1 MAPMRTR
8 RQFLQ
13 AASAVG
19 ATLALGVPRA
29 FAQGKTWTERRE
41 FYPQGVASGDPAP
54 YSVILWTRL
63 QPQHDD
69 PRKTHLIFLE
79 VARDPDFKKIES
91 LAFIPITAETDWTC
105 RFFAAGLKPSTEY
118 WYRFTDEDGN
128 GSRIGRTLTA
138 PKENDPRPVRFTFVS
153 CQDIGQSAC
162 NAYRRMIWEDERRPR
177 DQQLG
182 FVLHLGDFIY
192 EVCWYPED
200 KPNGRYGHRIRDLF
214 RYPDGENLHDYHL
227 PTTLRD
233 YRTAYKAYLQDP
245 DLQDARARFPFV
257 PVWDNHEFS
266 WQGFQGIQVFDGKQR
281 PAQTKRVAA
290 NQAWWEFQPARV
302 AQPRKVEGDRFDA
315 PKVADVA
322 VTTFDA
328 EGFGT
333 EPNNLAAVESLRI
346 YRTFR
351 YGRNTEMIL
360 TDNRSFKTADVNLDA
375 FVPVQFPQFA
385 DEDAARVLD
394 DGRTYDG
401 GKPPATLRFDGK
413 DIPNPEKDSP
423 RQGYLGATQRAWLI
437 EKLRASKAPWKVWG
451 HSFGTLAWRADLQNL
466 PAGVGPKWPGKG
478 YGLINGGYYS
488 EHDEIFSVVRKEN
501 ITGLAIVAGDK
512 HSFWAGLATADLPP
526 RKYDPVALEFVT
538 GSISAIGMGGALPYS
553 IKDDDPLR
561 ALYIVGPKEDAIP
574 SINFTIL
581 HGVRAALALQD
592 GDVARARALRN
603 PDVSPQ
609 LSFVDTAGHG
619 YSMVTVTKDALET
632 EFVCIPPPLERS
644 ATPDGGPLRYRVT
657 HKARLWKAGERP
669 ALVQKVIEGDAQY
682 SI

>member
-1 MAPMRTR
+1 MRTR

-13 AASAVG
+13 AASALG
-19 ATLALGVPRA
+19 ATLAYGISRA
-29 FAQGKTWTERRE
+29 HAQRQPWTERRE
-41 FYPQGVASGDPAP
+41 HYPQGVASGDPAP
-54 YSVILWTRL
+54 TSMILWTRRPPPAPDRGAAIAL
-63 QPQHDD
+63 
-69 PRKTHLIFLE
+69 FLE
-79 VARDPDFKKIES
+79 VSADPRFTKIVASDET
-91 LAFIPITAETDWTC
+91 LVTDETDYTC
-105 RFFAAGLKPSTEY
+105 RFLVAGLKPATEY
-118 WYRFTDEDGN
+118 WYRFTDHEGN
-128 GSRIGRTLTA
+128 GSRVGRTLTA
-138 PKENDPRPVRFTFVS
+138 PKETDSRPVRFTFVS
-153 CQDIGQSAC
+153 CQDVGQSAC

-200 KPNGRYGHRIRDLF
+200 KPGGRRYNRRIRDLF
-214 RYPDGENLHDYHL
+214 RYPHGENLHDYHL
-227 PTTLRD
+227 PTTLED
-233 YRTAYKAYLQDP
+233 YRTAYRAYLQDP

-281 PAQTKRVAA
+281 PAQTKRVVA

-302 AQPRKVEGDRFDA
+302 AQPRKVQGDRFAAPQVTDA
-315 PKVADVA
+315 PI
-322 VTTFDA
+322 TFD
-328 EGFGT
+328 EHGFGA
-333 EPNNLAAVESLRI
+333 EPNNIAAVESLRI

-351 YGRNTEMIL
+351 YGKNTEMIL
-360 TDNRSFKTADVNLDA
+360 TDNRSFKTADVNSDA
-375 FVPVQFPQFA
+375 FSPAQFPQFT

-394 DGRTYDG
+394 DGRTYGG
-401 GKPPATLRFDGK
+401 GKPPATLRFGDQ
-413 DIPNPEKDSP
+413 DIPNPEKDAAMQS
-423 RQGYLGATQRAWLI
+423 YLGVTQRAWLI

-451 HSFGTLAWRADLQNL
+451 HSFGTLAWRSDLQNL
-466 PAGVGPKWPGKG
+466 PAGVGPKWPGKS

-488 EHDEIFSVVRKEN
+488 EHEEIFDAVRRHG

-526 RKYDPVALEFVT
+526 RKYDPVAVEFIT
-538 GSISAIGMGGALPYS
+538 GSISALGLAEAMPYN

-561 ALYIVGPKEDAIP
+561 ALYIVGPKEDSVP
-574 SINFTIL
+574 SLNFAIL
-581 HGVRAALALQD
+581 HGVRAALALQQ
-592 GDVARARALRN
+592 GDVAKARALRN

-609 LSFVDTAGHG
+609 LSFVDLAGHG
-619 YSMVTVTKDALET
+619 YSVVTVTPDALET

-657 HKARLWKAGERP
+657 HRAKLWNPGERP
-669 ALVQKVIEGDAQY
+669 TLMQTVLEGDAQY